1 MGPNPVLYLKAYK
14 KDPQMR
20 YLLFSEAPI
29 CILLAAA
36 LNSTESCLATGGFR
50 EHSLQIL
57 VGSNRLE
64 VRRVDKLLCD
74 KECD

>member
-1 MGPNPVLYLKAYK
+1 MYTV
-14 KDPQMR
+14 
-20 YLLFSEAPI
+20 SS
-29 CILLAAA
+29 CIKF
-36 LNSTESCLATGGFR
+36 NESCLATGGFR